1 MTAEKVIQ
9 IREEEFARISR
20 AMHRLCIGRLN
31 WRDCKTEILGALGAL
46 DQMSKVVTK
55 GNKKNDNQR

>member
-9 IREEEFARISR
+9 IREEELARIAR

-31 WRDCKTEILGALGAL
+31 WRDCKAEILGAVDQL
-46 DQMSKVVTK
+46 DQMSKVVTME
-55 GNKKNDNQR
+55 NKKNDK